1 MQNIENKSILSNSI
15 SILLSLSL
23 VVFIVGIILLSRL
36 IINNSLD
43 REKENFVMT
52 IQLNDMSSHELFL
65 KEKEKLNKYL
75 TRSGFFKKVYFSD
88 KQDIVKN
95 LELEENFLE
104 YCTNGKSPI
113 PHEFNVNLHAKFV
126 TSSQINK
133 VKDYINDY
141 DFIESNNL
149 ILGVLVDKNNINE
162 MNNNIDKV
170 SFFLLPLSII
180 FFVISFALI
189 NNTIRLSIGSKRL
202 LIKTM
207 RLVGATDIF
216 IQKPY
221 LINSIFQGATS
232 SIVAMFMII
241 GCVEFIE
248 MVDPNIINRNDFG
261 QIGFIF
267 LIILI
272 FGILISWVSTFFA
285 VRKYLNLN
293 EQELYN

>member
-1 MQNIENKSILSNSI
+1 M
-15 SILLSLSL
+15 
-23 VVFIVGIILLSRL
+23 
-36 IINNSLD
+36 
-43 REKENFVMT
+43 
-52 IQLNDMSSHELFL
+52 
-65 KEKEKLNKYL
+65 
-75 TRSGFFKKVYFSD
+75 YFTD

-149 ILGVLVDKNNINE
+149 ILGVLVDKKNINE

-202 LIKTM
+202 LIRTM
-207 RLVGATDIF
+207 RLVGATDMF

-221 LINSIFQGATS
+221 LINSIFQGVAS

-248 MVDPNIINRNDFG
+248 MVDPNLINRNDFG